1 MPKRIVVPLDRS
13 DFAESALPYALGL
26 LDPDGTLALVSAVDP
41 MIDPMGGIPNLEM
54 VLQDAAEEYLAA
66 IRKRLP
72 DNMEVT
78 TTVVT
83 GSPVL
88 SIKHF
93 AEGFAA
99 DLVVLSTHG
108 RGPMSRVWLGSV
120 ADGLLRRT
128 SIPVLL
134 VRPHETGDPGIGQPV
149 DLPRRVTVAHDGSDL
164 ANLLID
170 NLDLLGGDPD
180 TSFDLTRV
188 VVFPHII
195 SSAYLPHT
203 ALANVNTRS
212 EMEAVAKDE
221 VERVAAAL
229 SAAGRKVETTVLTSE
244 FVGPAIVEH
253 ASESG
258 ADVIMM
264 ATHGRRAVER
274 LLLGSVA
281 DKVVRESEV
290 PVLVVPAHHE

>member
-26 LDPDGTLALVSAVDP
+26 LDQGGILALVSAVDP
-41 MIDPMGGIPNLEM
+41 MIDPMGGIPNLELI
-54 VLQDAAEEYLAA
+54 LQESAAGYLETV
-66 IRKRLP
+66 RDRLP
-72 DNMEVT
+72 AGAEIK

-93 AEGFAA
+93 SEGFGA
-99 DLVVLSTHG
+99 DLIVLSTHG
-108 RGPMSRVWLGSV
+108 RGPLSRVWLGSV

-128 SIPVLL
+128 RVPLL
-134 VRPHETGDPGIGQPV
+134 LIRPHESGDPDLTQPV
-149 DLPRRVTVAHDGSDL
+149 DVPRRVTVAYDGSEL
-164 ANLLID
+164 SEIVLTKLH
-170 NLDLLGGDPD
+170 LLGGDPD
-180 TSFDLTRV
+180 TLFDVTRV
-188 VVFPHII
+188 VVYPHLI

-203 ALANVNTRS
+203 ALTNVQARD
-212 EMEAVAKDE
+212 EMEEEARNELAE
-221 VERVAAAL
+221 IVEQL
-229 SAAGRKVETTVLTSE
+229 TNDGRRAHASIVTSE

-253 ASESG
+253 AAETG
-258 ADVIMM
+258 ADAIMM

-290 PVLVVPAHHE
+290 PVLVVPAPHE

>member
-13 DFAESALPYALGL
+13 DFAESALPFALGL
-26 LDPDGTLALVSAVDP
+26 LDPGGTLALVSAVDP

-54 VLQDAAEEYLAA
+54 VLQEAAEEYLAA
-66 IRKRLP
+66 TRKQLP
-72 DNMEVT
+72 DDIEVT

-88 SIKHF
+88 SIRHF
-93 AEGFAA
+93 AEGFGAE
-99 DLVVLSTHG
+99 LIVLSTHG
-108 RGPMSRVWLGSV
+108 RGPLSRVWLGSV

-134 VRPHETGDPGIGQPV
+134 VRPHDSGDPGVGQPV
-149 DLPRRVTVAHDGSDL
+149 DLPRRVTVAHDGSEL
-164 ANLLID
+164 AGLVTD
-170 NLDLLGGDPD
+170 NLDLLGGDAE
-180 TSFDLTRV
+180 TMFDLTRV
-188 VVFPHII
+188 VVFPHVI

-203 ALANVNTRS
+203 ALANVNTRE
-212 EMEAVAKDE
+212 EMENVARDE
-221 VERVAAAL
+221 IEQVAERLAQ
-229 SAAGRKVETTVLTSE
+229 AGRRVETTVLTSE

-253 ASESG
+253 AKESG